1 VWACHHTINL
11 YNINMD
17 LDSKIEALLFYKG
30 EAMKVKEL
38 VKLLGADKD
47 SIESALNTLQE
58 KLSGRGVTLIRK
70 EDEIQLA
77 TSREMSDIIEQIR
90 KDELTKDLGKAGAE
104 TLAIVLYKGPVTRA
118 EIDYIRG
125 VNSTFILRNLLIR
138 GLVEK
143 VSNPKDQR
151 SFLYKP
157 TLELLS
163 FLGISNIQDL
173 PQFGEVQDELIKFS
187 ETEEEKDDI

>member
-1 VWACHHTINL
+1 
-11 YNINMD
+11 MD

-38 VKLLGADKD
+38 IKLLGADLPAGKAGKD
-47 SIESALNTLQE
+47 TIESALNTLQE

>member
-1 VWACHHTINL
+1 
-11 YNINMD
+11 
-17 LDSKIEALLFYKG
+17 
-30 EAMKVKEL
+30 MKTKEF
-38 VKLLGADKD
+38 VKLLNTNEESVKNAVDTLKD
-47 SIESALNTLQE
+47 
-58 KLSGRGVTLIRK
+58 KLSERGIQLMRK
-70 EDEIQLA
+70 DDEVMLA
-77 TSREMSDIIEQIR
+77 TSPEMSELIEQIR
-90 KDELTKDLGKAGAE
+90 KEELKRDLGKAGAE

-151 SFLYKP
+151 SFLYRP

-163 FLGISNIQDL
+163 FLGISNIEDL
-173 PQFGEVQDELIKFS
+173 PQFNAVQDELIKFT
-187 ETEEEKDDI
+187 ETEEEKNDI

>member
-1 VWACHHTINL
+1 
-11 YNINMD
+11 MD

-90 KDELTKDLGKAGAE
+90 KDELTKDLGKAGVK
-104 TLAIVLYKGPVTRA
+104 IK
-118 EIDYIRG
+118 
-125 VNSTFILRNLLIR
+125 
-138 GLVEK
+138 K
-143 VSNPKDQR
+143 
-151 SFLYKP
+151 
-157 TLELLS
+157 
-163 FLGISNIQDL
+163 LGD
-173 PQFGEVQDELIKFS
+173 K
-187 ETEEEKDDI
+187 

>member
-1 VWACHHTINL
+1 
-11 YNINMD
+11 MD
-17 LDSKIEALLFYKG
+17 LDAKIEALLFYKG
-30 EAMKVKEL
+30 ESMKVKEL
-38 VKLLGADKD
+38 SKLLGESKD
-47 SIESALNTLQE
+47 SVENALTTLKE
-58 KLSGRGVTLIRK
+58 KLSGRGVQLLEK
-70 EDEIQLA
+70 DEEVELRTASEIA
-77 TSREMSDIIEQIR
+77 DMIEQIR

-163 FLGISNIQDL
+163 FLGISNIEEL
-173 PQFGEVQDELIKFS
+173 PEFGAVQDELIKF
-187 ETEEEKDDI
+187 TEVEEKDDI